1 MKEAKAMTR
10 GPGVED
16 YPERYR
22 GARFFKCALQVNP
35 HDYAGRFRGREHGAD
50 ENAYIH
56 AMIAKAAELSIEVL
70 AITHHNHVGAIDKFR
85 QAAEGTGITIMPGFE
100 IGSSDGVHVLSLY
113 DPDTQVNKLERYLG
127 EFGIHD
133 TDPNTKLANSDF
145 CGVLEKVRTQGGI
158 AIAAHATSN
167 KGGLLTVLRD
177 QVRIRAWKDPNLL
190 AIQIPGPA
198 GDLPQEYRSIV
209 ENKNV
214 DYRREPRAGESLA
227 VAVVNACDIREPD
240 DLAQAAATCWIK
252 MTRPSVESLRL
263 AFLDPDSRVRLNSDA
278 PLEEHSRLIALS
290 WEGGFLDGNEI
301 YFSDNLNVLVGGRGA
316 GKSTVIES
324 LRAVMQTEPLGDEAK
339 KRYTGMLQDV
349 LKNGTRICL
358 TARSRH
364 PRPQT
369 YTIERTLPNPAV
381 VKGKDGRIVNLRP
394 VDLLPQLEIYGQH
407 EIAELARAPEKRHAL
422 LRHFLPRDGTDAQG
436 KADMLRSLEKNRS
449 SIVALHK
456 ELIVLEERLSRLP
469 GIEEQLKRFAS
480 AGVEDKLKT
489 QFLFIKEERILDT
502 CGERIQGLQDGLEVL
517 REHAEMDLAFLAE
530 GALDGLSSADRF
542 RRIKVALER
551 LGGKVQRLAD
561 LIERRIGRTRDVV
574 DTEKAG
580 WDAERAAAR
589 EEYEI
594 TLRALQRDRI
604 DGTEFITLRKQVE
617 TLRPLAEERVRLQKR
632 LEGEEARRRELLD
645 QWEQSLRQEFQAL
658 ANAARRIG
666 RKLRDRLR
674 VEVRF
679 ASDRKPL
686 EAFLREYIGG
696 RIGEAV
702 DRLKALPDVS
712 VRALAQACRQ
722 GTEVLVQQFGLPA
735 AQAQRLAGAGVDVL
749 LRLEELEL
757 APDVVLEMNVAA
769 LGQPA
774 DWKPL
779 EKLSTGQ
786 KATAILMLLFLES
799 EAPLVIDQPEDDLDN
814 RFITENIVPEL
825 RKEKRRR
832 QFVFATHNANIPVL
846 GDAELIVGI
855 TPHGEAGVGQASIEP
870 EHVGSVDSPTV
881 CLLVED
887 ILEGGK
893 EAFER
898 RRAKYGF

>member
-1 MKEAKAMTR
+1 MKEAKAMARETD
-10 GPGVED
+10 VEE
-16 YPERYR
+16 YPKRYW
-22 GARFFKCALQVNP
+22 GARFFKCAPQVNP
-35 HDYAGRFRGREHGAD
+35 HDYAARFRGQDHGAD
-50 ENAYIH
+50 EDAYIQ

-70 AITHHNHVGAIDKFR
+70 AITHHNHVGSIDKFR
-85 QAAEGTGITIMPGFE
+85 LAAKGTGITIMPGFE

-113 DPDTQVNKLERYLG
+113 DPDTQVKKLERYLG
-127 EFGIHD
+127 DFGIHD
-133 TDPNTKLANSDF
+133 TVPNTKLANADF
-145 CGVLEKVRTQGGI
+145 CGVVEKVREQGGI
-158 AIAAHATSN
+158 AVAAHVTLDN
-167 KGGLLTVLRD
+167 GLLKVLTGQSR
-177 QVRIRAWKDPNLL
+177 VRAWKDPNLL
-190 AIQIPGPA
+190 AIQIPGPV

-209 ENKNV
+209 ENKNT
-214 DYRREPRAGESLA
+214 DYQREPRAGESLA
-227 VAVVNACDIREPD
+227 MAVVNACDVKEPA

-252 MTRPSVESLRL
+252 MARPSVESLRL

-278 PLEEHSRLIALS
+278 PPEEHSRLISLS

-301 YFSDNLNVLVGGRGA
+301 HFSDNLNILVGGRGA

-339 KRYTGMLQDV
+339 KRYTGMVQDV
-349 LKNGTRICL
+349 LKSGTRICL

-381 VKGKDGRIVNLRP
+381 VKGEDGRIVNLRP
-394 VDLLPQLEIYGQH
+394 ADLLPQLEIYGQH

-422 LRHFLPRDGTDAQG
+422 LRRFLPNDRADAQG
-436 KADMLRSLEKNRS
+436 KADILRNLEKNRAA
-449 SIVALHK
+449 IVALHK
-456 ELIVLEERLSRLP
+456 ELTNLEERLSRLP

-489 QFLFIKEERILDT
+489 QSLFIKEERILDT
-502 CGERIQGLQDGLEVL
+502 CGERIQGLRDALEVL
-517 REHAEMDLAFLAE
+517 REHAEIDLAFLAE
-530 GALDGLSSADRF
+530 GALDGLPSADRF
-542 RRIKVALER
+542 RRIRLALNR
-551 LGGKVQRLAD
+551 LGGKTHRLAD

-580 WDAERAAAR
+580 WDSDRAAAQQ
-589 EEYEI
+589 EYEK

-604 DGTEFITLRKQVE
+604 DGTEFIALRKQVE

-632 LEGEEARRRELLD
+632 LESEEARRRELLE
-645 QWEQSLRQEFQAL
+645 QWEQIQRREFQAL
-658 ANAARRIG
+658 ADAAKRIG
-666 RKLRDRLR
+666 RKLRERLR

-679 ASDRKPL
+679 AADRKPL
-686 EAFLREYIGG
+686 EVFLREHIGG
-696 RIGEAV
+696 RIGGAIE
-702 DRLKALPDVS
+702 RLKMQPDLS
-712 VRALAQACRQ
+712 IRALASAMRQ
-722 GTEVLVQQFGLPA
+722 NAEALVRQFGLPT
-735 AQAQRLAGAGVDVL
+735 AQAERLASGGLEVA
-749 LRLEELEL
+749 LRLEGLEL
-757 APDVVLEMNVAA
+757 PPEVALEMNVAA
-769 LGQPA
+769 PDQPA

-779 EKLSTGQ
+779 DKLSTGQ
-786 KATAILMLLFLES
+786 KATAVLMLLFLES

-825 RKEKRRR
+825 RREKRRR

-855 TPHGEAGVGQASIEP
+855 TPYGEAGVGQARIEP

-881 CLLVED
+881 RLLVED